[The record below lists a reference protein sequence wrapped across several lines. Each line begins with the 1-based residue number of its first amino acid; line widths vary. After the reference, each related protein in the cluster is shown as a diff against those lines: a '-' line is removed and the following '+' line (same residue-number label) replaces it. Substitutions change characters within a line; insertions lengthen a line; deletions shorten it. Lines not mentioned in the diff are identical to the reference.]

1 MLNEKQEFDLYL
13 TAGYGN
19 NVHYDTLKDGF
30 KGIRRI
36 FTVLARGFLNV
47 CRENGITEKTTLHTL
62 TIAFLKTWVT
72 GTCDVDTTLP
82 AALRH
87 LFERAAAASLSR
99 YLADNDRTLDVN
111 DGISKWE
118 KPLFEKTSNNFVE
131 GNLNAIRFLCIVA
144 DALLQDPLKNEKLVL
159 RYQEGTTF
167 GLQGDFTE
175 HHTEQLLSIVALY
188 LQRRPTDCVSVL
200 LPLADVS
207 HYVGKPTN
215 KGAGSSVYQSI
226 SPFINKAGYAY
237 EGRPLFCSTQPAK
250 NCNKLEVDAKWLADW
265 DVHLAP
271 ADAAVPDGY
280 VFYHNGEEI
289 SRATETVSRVPE
301 FILLT
306 TEVMGH
312 RKNAPLRV
320 EGEFVD
326 DAFIVDHVRVFDKVN

>member
-19 NVHYDTLKDGF
+19 NVHYATLKDGF
-30 KGIRRI
+30 KGIRHI

-47 CRENGITEKTTLHTL
+47 CRENGITEKNTLHTL
-62 TIAFLKTWVT
+62 TIAFLQTWVT

-99 YLADNDRTLDVN
+99 YLADHDSKLNVN

-118 KPLFEKTSNNFVE
+118 KPLFEKQDGNFVE
-131 GNLNAIRFLCIVA
+131 GNLNAIRFQCIVA

-167 GLQGDFTE
+167 GLGGDFE
-175 HHTEQLLSIVALY
+175 DNHKEQLLAIVALY
-188 LQRRPTDCVSVL
+188 LQSKPSDCGSAA
-200 LPLADVS
+200 LPLANIS
-207 HYVGKPTN
+207 HYLGKPTS
-215 KGAGSSVYQSI
+215 KGVSDSVYKSV
-226 SPFINKAGYAY
+226 STFINKAGYTY
-237 EGRPLFCSTQPAK
+237 EERPLFRSTRPSK
-250 NCNKLEVDAKWLADW
+250 NCTKLEVDAKWLADW

-280 VFYHNGEEI
+280 VSYDDT
-289 SRATETVSRVPE
+289 R
-301 FILLT
+301 
-306 TEVMGH
+306 
-312 RKNAPLRV
+312 LR
-320 EGEFVD
+320 
-326 DAFIVDHVRVFDKVN
+326 HP